1 LPPPLAMRVCSV
13 AHSSV
18 AAELC
23 VRRSVGLDALGFAA
37 AWLMVRVVGILL
49 GRWCRAAGGF
59 IGEFVGPASLPGTGV
74 RDRECA
80 VAAAARRSSTW
91 RARGFGLAASRAR
104 GKQWGELLKTGCSA
118 AVQVRSEEIARLRLR
133 RGRRGITASAIRP
146 APGKMRRGFCAVSCR
161 VSLCA
166 GYLLRPSAAPA
177 FPAVS
182 NSSAERDPAG
192 RVPRLRRRRPGGP
205 RVYNG
210 RPWLKSSSVHV
221 GSRRDA
227 PNFTAHR
234 NELLLN
240 RHT

>member
-146 APGKMRRGFCAVSCR
+146 AAGKMRRGFVLSVVECHCVLATCSEP
-161 VSLCA
+161 
-166 GYLLRPSAAPA
+166 PSAARA

-182 NSSAERDPAG
+182 NSSAQRDPAG
-192 RVPRLRRRRPGGP
+192 SVPRGRRRRPGPG
-205 RVYNG
+205 VYTVDRG
-210 RPWLKSSSVHV
+210 
-221 GSRRDA
+221 
-227 PNFTAHR
+227 
-234 NELLLN
+234 
-240 RHT
+240 

>member
-91 RARGFGLAASRAR
+91 RARGFGLAASRSR

-133 RGRRGITASAIRP
+133 RGRRGITASAIWP
-146 APGKMRRGFCAVSCR
+146 AAGKMRRGFCAVSCR
-161 VSLCA
+161 VSLYA
-166 GYLLRPSAAPA
+166 GYLLRVRLALFQQCPTAQPSETR
-177 FPAVS
+177 PAVCRGYVAVGLDLECTRS
-182 NSSAERDPAG
+182 T
-192 RVPRLRRRRPGGP
+192 V
-205 RVYNG
+205 V
-210 RPWLKSSSVHV
+210 KSSSVHV

-234 NELLLN
+234 IELLLN
-240 RHT
+240 RT